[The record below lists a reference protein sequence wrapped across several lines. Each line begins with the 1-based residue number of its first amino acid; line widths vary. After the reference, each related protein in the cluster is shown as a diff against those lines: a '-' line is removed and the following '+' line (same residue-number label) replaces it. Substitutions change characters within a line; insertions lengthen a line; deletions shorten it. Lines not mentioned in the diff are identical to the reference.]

1 MVFIPPR
8 IAIYSLMIGCVI
20 VKQVKKINNMKI
32 SQVIEKLQDIQDS
45 FGDLDAYYYDTELGV
60 EEIVTS
66 ININSNYNAIIFS

>member
-1 MVFIPPR
+1 MAYIPPR

-20 VKQVKKINNMKI
+20 VKQVKISDMKI
-32 SQVIEKLQDIQDS
+32 SELIKKLQEIQDS